1 MLDNCLIRDKQEESF
16 YCFGIKGIIVG
27 SFIYI
32 LLIVS
37 YDLSLN
43 RIVRENMGK
52 FMFIDLKKEISLL
65 IVIICFVSFVL

>member
-1 MLDNCLIRDKQEESF
+1 M
-16 YCFGIKGIIVG
+16 IVG

-52 FMFIDLKKEISLL
+52 FMFIDLNNEISLL

>member
-1 MLDNCLIRDKQEESF
+1 M
-16 YCFGIKGIIVG
+16 IVG

-52 FMFIDLKKEISLL
+52 FMFIGLKNEISLL
-65 IVIICFVSFVL
+65 IVIICFVSFNCFVNLYDNISVELILFELN

>member
-1 MLDNCLIRDKQEESF
+1 M
-16 YCFGIKGIIVG
+16 IVG

-52 FMFIDLKKEISLL
+52 FMFIDLKNEISLL
-65 IVIICFVSFVL
+65 IVIICFVRLVCKFV

>member
-1 MLDNCLIRDKQEESF
+1 M
-16 YCFGIKGIIVG
+16 IVG

-52 FMFIDLKKEISLL
+52 FMFIDLKNEISLML
-65 IVIICFVSFVL
+65 IVIICFVRLVCKFV

>member
-1 MLDNCLIRDKQEESF
+1 M
-16 YCFGIKGIIVG
+16 IVG

-37 YDLSLN
+37 YELSLN
-43 RIVRENMGK
+43 RIVGENMGK
-52 FMFIDLKKEISLL
+52 FMFIDLKNEINLL